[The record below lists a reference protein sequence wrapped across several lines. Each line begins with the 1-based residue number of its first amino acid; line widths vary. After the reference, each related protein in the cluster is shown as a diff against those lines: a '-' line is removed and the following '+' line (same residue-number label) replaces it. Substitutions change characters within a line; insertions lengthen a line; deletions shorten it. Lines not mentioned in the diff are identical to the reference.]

1 MRKDLHDAVSIL
13 LKCSRTL
20 DNSSAELDH
29 VYGAIT
35 FLYRRINCEYLTC
48 PRCTL
53 RASYYDG
60 PLGYEAINC
69 YSCMTHFDLNSRAKN
84 PLPIERIDA
93 ESSDVKSIGFSGAC
107 MEVEYIRSGV
117 YRFYD
122 VARPDYLIIVNAE
135 SIGRALRQMISKR
148 KWNYEKK

>member
-60 PLGYEAINC
+60 PLGYEAVNC
-69 YSCMTHFDLNSRAKN
+69 YSCMTHFDLNSDRKDW
-84 PLPIERIDA
+84 LPVPRETV
-93 ESSDVKSIGFSGAC
+93 ESNDVKTIGLAGTC
-107 MEVEYIRSGV
+107 MEVEYMRSGI

-122 VARPDYLIIVNAE
+122 VARPDYLNIVNAD
-135 SIGRALRQMISKR
+135 SVGRALRQLISIR
-148 KWNYEKK
+148 MWNYEKK